1 MNTRIKYTLLKRNK
15 KYNYKVYEEQRYNNM
30 SGYEYS
36 YLIEEYNTG
45 DVIMSGLIDWHEVE
59 EILEKIR
66 QTKESE
72 QLWKIK

>member
-66 QTKESE
+66 QIKESE
-72 QLWKIK
+72 

>member
-45 DVIMSGLIDWHEVE
+45 DVIMSGLINWHEVE

-66 QTKESE
+66 QIKDSE
-72 QLWKIK
+72 

>member
-72 QLWKIK
+72 

>member
-15 KYNYKVYEEQRYNNM
+15 KYNYKVYEEQRYDNM

-45 DVIMSGLIDWHEVE
+45 DVIMSGLIDWYEVE

-72 QLWKIK
+72 

>member
-1 MNTRIKYTLLKRNK
+1 MNTRIKHTLSKRNK
-15 KYNYKVYEEQRYNNM
+15 KYNYKVYEEQRYDNM

-66 QTKESE
+66 QIKESD
-72 QLWKIK
+72 

>member
-45 DVIMSGLIDWHEVE
+45 DVIMSGLINWHEVE
-59 EILEKIR
+59 EILKKIR
-66 QTKESE
+66 QIKESE
-72 QLWKIK
+72 L

>member
-1 MNTRIKYTLLKRNK
+1 MNTRIKHTLLKRNK

-66 QTKESE
+66 QTKESD
-72 QLWKIK
+72 

>member
-15 KYNYKVYEEQRYNNM
+15 KYNYKVYEEQRYDNM

-72 QLWKIK
+72 

>member
-15 KYNYKVYEEQRYNNM
+15 KYNYKVYEEQRYDNM

-59 EILEKIR
+59 EILKKIR
-66 QTKESE
+66 QIKESE
-72 QLWKIK
+72 

>member
-66 QTKESE
+66 QTKESD
-72 QLWKIK
+72 

>member
-1 MNTRIKYTLLKRNK
+1 MNIRIKYTLLKRNK
-15 KYNYKVYEEQRYNNM
+15 KYNYKVYEEQRYDNM

-72 QLWKIK
+72 

>member
-15 KYNYKVYEEQRYNNM
+15 KYNYKVYEEQRYDNM

-36 YLIEEYNTG
+36 YLIEEYDTG
-45 DVIMSGLIDWHEVE
+45 YAIMSGLINWHEVE

-66 QTKESE
+66 QIKESE
-72 QLWKIK
+72 

>member
-15 KYNYKVYEEQRYNNM
+15 KYNYKVYEEQRYDNM

-45 DVIMSGLIDWHEVE
+45 DAIMSGLIDWHEVE

-72 QLWKIK
+72 

>member
-1 MNTRIKYTLLKRNK
+1 MRTKIKYTLLKRNK
-15 KYNYKVYEEQRYNNM
+15 KYNYKVYEEQRYDNI

-59 EILEKIR
+59 EIKKNIR

-72 QLWKIK
+72 

>member
-15 KYNYKVYEEQRYNNM
+15 KYNYKVYEEQRYDNM

-66 QTKESE
+66 QTKESD
-72 QLWKIK
+72 